1 MPSRWDH
8 SPALAKVPPS
18 PLSSQPLLSLPA
30 GPQHQRG
37 EERRPEMRDWPLLMH
52 LSSLPLGFQ
61 GSLQRTAPQC
71 VSELPS
77 PWVLLLS
84 RAPRPTPSQQRCCIC
99 LILSI
104 WLGFC
109 LGDREVLLE
118 KKKARASS
126 FKPGHLRGY
135 EHGFRV
141 RSCYFSAVLWQQRMK
156 TFGYAEEKRLEV
168 PKLKIKD

>member
-1 MPSRWDH
+1 MATGRFQFKFMTNNPKAKQQFQD
-8 SPALAKVPPS
+8 ALPVRSFCSGQRTSFTP
-18 PLSSQPLLSLPA
+18 SSQPLLSLPA
-30 GPQHQRG
+30 GPQHQRR

-99 LILSI
+99 LILS
-104 WLGFC
+104 
-109 LGDREVLLE
+109 V
-118 KKKARASS
+118 
-126 FKPGHLRGY
+126 
-135 EHGFRV
+135 
-141 RSCYFSAVLWQQRMK
+141 
-156 TFGYAEEKRLEV
+156 
-168 PKLKIKD
+168 

>member
-8 SPALAKVPPS
+8 SALANVPPS
-18 PLSSQPLLSLPA
+18 PPSSQPLLSLPA
-30 GPQHQRG
+30 GPQHQRR

-99 LILSI
+99 LILSV

-126 FKPGHLRGY
+126 FNPDIWGVMSTALESSHATSQQFFDNRGWKHL
-135 EHGFRV
+135 
-141 RSCYFSAVLWQQRMK
+141 ATL
-156 TFGYAEEKRLEV
+156 KRNV
-168 PKLKIKD
+168 